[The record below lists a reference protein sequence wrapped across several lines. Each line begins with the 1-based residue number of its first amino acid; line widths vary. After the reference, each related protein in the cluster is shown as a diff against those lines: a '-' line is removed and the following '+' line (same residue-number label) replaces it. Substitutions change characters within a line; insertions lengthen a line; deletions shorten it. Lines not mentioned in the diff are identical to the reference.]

1 MGRLV
6 CVVGVLIALA
16 SSENLE
22 KATLILYREREF
34 LGTAHE
40 IRINDKLVAELPA
53 NSYMEIQVTAG
64 KTNVESYVYRG
75 SKRSISLQTEAGR
88 VYYIKAYEEVDFW
101 DRYLVMQSVGAETAI
116 KEMKKC
122 RKVQKVKQP
131 D

>member
-1 MGRLV
+1 MDRLV
-6 CVVGVLIALA
+6 CIVGVLLALA

-34 LGTAHE
+34 LGNAHE
-40 IRINDKLVAELPA
+40 IRINEKLVASLPA
-53 NSYMEIQVTAG
+53 NAYLEIQVTPG
-64 KTNVESYVYRG
+64 KTNVESYIYRG
-75 SKRSISLQTEAGR
+75 SKRVFSLQTEAGQ

-101 DRYLVMQSVGAETAI
+101 DRYLVMQSVGSETAT

>member
-1 MGRLV
+1 MGRLA
-6 CVVGVLIALA
+6 CIVGTLLCLA

-40 IRINDKLVAELPA
+40 IRINNKLVASLPA
-53 NSYMEIQVTAG
+53 NSYLEIQVTPG
-64 KTNVESYVYRG
+64 KINIESYIYRG
-75 SKRSISLQTEAGR
+75 SKRVFSLQTEGGQ

-101 DRYLVMQSVGAETAI
+101 DRYLMMQSVGSETAI

-122 RKVQKVKQP
+122 RKIEKVKQP